1 MGAGLS
7 NMVSYTD
14 AKNSSKHPEKFG
26 KGCIDGVVAS
36 ETINNGSVGG
46 SLIPVVVLGIPGDG
60 TTAILLGGLKT
71 HGIQAGPLLFA
82 NNPDIVYTL
91 FLNALILAV
100 MLLVV
105 QLFGMRLFPAIL
117 GIPYHYL
124 YPAIVVL
131 CFIGIFVGAG
141 TEFNFIIMRAFAMI
155 GLLMDWVRLPVSP
168 FLPAFILG
176 PTVESNL
183 HKGFKYT
190 DDGIWAYLKAGW
202 VAQRRAS

>member
-36 ETINNGSVGG
+36 ETINNASVGG

-105 QLFGMRLFPAIL
+105 QFFGMRLFPAIL

-141 TEFNFIIMRAFAMI
+141 TEFNFIIMLAFAMI
-155 GLLMDWVRLPVSP
+155 GLLMD
-168 FLPAFILG
+168 
-176 PTVESNL
+176 
-183 HKGFKYT
+183 
-190 DDGIWAYLKAGW
+190 
-202 VAQRRAS
+202 